1 MVVGKI
7 KEQKQETISHWLE
20 DRLGVQSGNHN
31 KFSFDSEGLGEC
43 FGQAHRRLSNS
54 ADPRTL
60 KVHLSF
66 FVEKEERKL
75 RWNCRTFTLFFS
87 RQICRREGLSSHH
100 GVCFGKAHLPNVL
113 RDWLSPLRHRF
124 SFLWGSSHLLGI
136 WLVLCPPARPSSF
149 KDASENLPRSLAGST
164 RAPYCPAVL
173 RRTAGFLITAA
184 RHDEAQIHNLW
195 VARSIISHRRIL

>member
-20 DRLGVQSGNHN
+20 DRLGVRGGNYN

-66 FVEKEERKL
+66 LWKRKRGNWGETAELSRFSSPAKSAEEKVSPVTAECVLAKL
-75 RWNCRTFTLFFS
+75 TCQMSFET
-87 RQICRREGLSSHH
+87 GSHH
-100 GVCFGKAHLPNVL
+100 WDTVSV
-113 RDWLSPLRHRF
+113 F
-124 SFLWGSSHLLGI
+124 SGAAATFPVSGLFSA
-136 WLVLCPPARPSSF
+136 PPAHPSYF
-149 KDASENLPRSLAGST
+149 KDASENLPGSLAGST